1 MDFIVVKIPWLN
13 SLLKYIPT
21 YINLMIFGK
30 EPNNYIISVFEFLKI
45 PKKDFSLISCR
56 NKIW

>member
-45 PKKDFSLISCR
+45 PKKDFSLIPCR